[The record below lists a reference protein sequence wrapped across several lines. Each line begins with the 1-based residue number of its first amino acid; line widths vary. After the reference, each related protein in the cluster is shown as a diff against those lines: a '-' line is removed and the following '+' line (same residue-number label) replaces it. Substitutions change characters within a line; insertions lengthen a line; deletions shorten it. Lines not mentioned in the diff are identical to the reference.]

1 MVRGNPILDGNY
13 TIVEVPEGNVSQYP
27 DPYANEVSG
36 DVGSSTGGARRPGVN
51 EILLGM
57 GVAAFPLASLFLL

>member
-27 DPYANEVSG
+27 DPYANEVSS
-36 DVGSSTGGARRPGVN
+36 DVGSSTGDARRPSVN
-51 EILLGM
+51 EMLLWM
-57 GVAAFPLASLFLL
+57 GVAAFPLASLLLL